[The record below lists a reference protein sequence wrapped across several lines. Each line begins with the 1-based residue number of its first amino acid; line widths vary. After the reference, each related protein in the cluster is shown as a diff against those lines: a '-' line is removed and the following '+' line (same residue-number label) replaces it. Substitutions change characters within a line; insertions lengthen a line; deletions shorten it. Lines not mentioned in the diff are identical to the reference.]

1 MQIGRQ
7 LNDTKIEH
15 DCFWS
20 VRPGDSLYEL
30 RVGTNIKS
38 ALYWNP
44 ENFKCLEKKVMNV
57 EDVVGLPKRKKFTLE
72 KSKIENDVYGT
83 LSFTVSSMVVT
94 SKQDV
99 RIFGR
104 IWYGDVLES
113 KIVYIDSSEFSR
125 FYICDKKFLDEV
137 LTNMRDDYMQIQKLK
152 MKEMKQKMKEFN
164 GIIRDTFKK
173 TG

>member
-15 DCFWS
+15 DCFWN
-20 VRPGDSLYEL
+20 VRPGDSVYEL
-30 RVGTNIKS
+30 RVGTNIES

-44 ENFKCLEKKVMNV
+44 ENLKCLEKKVLKA
-57 EDVVGLPKRKKFTLE
+57 EGAVGMPNRRQFTLE
-72 KSKIENDVYGT
+72 KSKIENDVYGN
-83 LSFTVSSMVVT
+83 LSFTVASRRVT

-104 IWYGDVLES
+104 VWYGDVLES
-113 KIVYIDSSEFSR
+113 KIIYIDSSEFSR

-137 LTNMRDDYMQIQKLK
+137 LTNMRDDYMLIQKLK

-173 TG
+173 IG